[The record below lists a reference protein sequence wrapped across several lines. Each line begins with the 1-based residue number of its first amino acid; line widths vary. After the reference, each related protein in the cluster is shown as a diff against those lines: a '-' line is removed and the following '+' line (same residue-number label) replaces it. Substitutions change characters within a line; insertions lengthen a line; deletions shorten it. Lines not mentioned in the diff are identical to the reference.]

1 MAIANMKSLALTML
15 MVMASIILISE
26 NHKVSAQCQGS
37 IPNLISKCSTFVQ
50 QTGPGNPPSADCC
63 AVVMGLDI
71 PCVCN
76 LVTQAVENMISM
88 DKAVYVGRTCGLSI
102 QSGEK
107 CGKNA
112 VNSVSLNV

>member
-1 MAIANMKSLALTML
+1 MAIANMKSLALAML
-15 MVMASIILISE
+15 MVVASILLISG
-26 NHKVSAQCQGS
+26 NHKVSAKCQGS

-50 QTGPGNPPSADCC
+50 KAGPENPPSADCC

-76 LVTQAVENMISM
+76 LVTQAIENMISM

-102 QSGEK
+102 QSGQK
-107 CGKNA
+107 CGSKS
-112 VNSVSLNV
+112 VNSV